1 LIVFVA
7 REESCITV
15 TESGGKQLLRRTV
28 KAGETVGLNG
38 TLPLQVVIGRAS
50 GVDVRVRGKAFDLAP
65 LTRSGGVARFEIKP

>member
-1 LIVFVA
+1 
-7 REESCITV
+7 
-15 TESGGKQLLRRTV
+15 
-28 KAGETVGLNG
+28 LNG